1 MKSMSEFSIKHENCI
16 YLLPKSK
23 VGQVYSVVDMSTCY
37 ILFALASVAS
47 AAHFGIISSSVSIP
61 IDTKA
66 RYRHEITSPVHHHTI
81 KTNTLIN
88 QIIPR
93 GGDGLIEENPEY
105 ESDDVNDYDN
115 SDSEEESEVYDDE
128 SSDDEEETT
137 STTKTFLSKKLKMY
151 NHSKSNKSTPTNL
164 FGITLPDKLGDFI
177 GERITDLAVL
187 VTILVCHDGIPIVC
201 KLSKMEIIAAFVIIE
216 VGLLI
221 FHYYQD
227 NNNKKKIKNNTN
239 STQTTEEEHHQLRI
253 PIVPILS
260 LLLILGLQYIIPKST
275 QFFILPI
282 ILRALSGDLDP
293 DSTLGKLLLPIFG
306 NLINMNNNDDE
317 DLITKMS
324 YVPPLEQHYS
334 FEQVNEKYI
343 RDYGA
348 YKKAWGVNPLV
359 ARASTSCSSSSVSGR
374 GMSSSR
380 VNGGGMAASL
390 SSLFMNTKPSPTPTT
405 TIPKSSTSPKLNY
418 PTQYNNGT
426 VIILDMTKLDTQA
439 TKMENIRDQI
449 SFLIQLV
456 DSLKEGEEK
465 EKVKVLASTIVDA
478 IHVVGDE
485 EEQLKL
491 QRSMDMLNVTA
502 NVTTSL
508 ASSSETN
515 STSTV
520 TTFEVKDDQPTTPI
534 VEVVVLLES
543 PGGGVSQYGLAASH
557 LQRLRSNPN
566 IMLTICVDT
575 VAASGGYMMA
585 CMSSPGQLYCAP
597 FAMIG
602 SIGVIGQSINVQKTL
617 ESYGIKPYVF
627 RGGKSKNPVG
637 LVGDVTKEGVQHMQ
651 GMIDR
656 IHDAFRD
663 HVAGAREE
671 AFAEAL
677 LSDDCGIPRPTINYF
692 HPNLGRVDQMA
703 ANGVSMAH
711 VMDQVASGD
720 VYLGVQAIKMGLVD
734 RLITSDEYI
743 SERIRHGARVLKL
756 INYHRAGGLSDL
768 FSAPNPRHRMMNR
781 SNGMVNILKKIVVR
795 MTSAVLTWAEEDG
808 MGSSSMPSFSAG
820 GIDDLQIH

>member
-1 MKSMSEFSIKHENCI
+1 
-16 YLLPKSK
+16 LLFELI
-23 VGQVYSVVDMSTCY
+23 MFTCY

-47 AAHFGIISSSVSIP
+47 AAHFGIDSSSVSIP

-66 RYRHEITSPVHHHTI
+66 RYRHEITSPVHHHT
-81 KTNTLIN
+81 KTTLLI

-105 ESDDVNDYDN
+105 ESDDDNEYDD

-128 SSDDEEETT
+128 EEEEE
-137 STTKTFLSKKLKMY
+137 STKTFLSKKLKMY
-151 NHSKSNKSTPTNL
+151 NHSKANKSTPSSSTL
-164 FGITLPDKLGDFI
+164 DFDIFGIKLGV
-177 GERITDLAVL
+177 GYKDLTIL
-187 VTILVCHDGIPIVC
+187 ITILVCHDGIPIVC

-221 FHYYQD
+221 FHHYQD
-227 NNNKKKIKNNTN
+227 NKYKKKKIKKMGDNTN
-239 STQTTEEEHHQLRI
+239 STQTTEEEEQQHQLRI

-275 QFFILPI
+275 QFFILPL

-317 DLITKMS
+317 DIITKMS

-334 FEQVNEKYI
+334 FEQVNEKYV

-359 ARASTSCSSSSVSGR
+359 ARASTSSTGGSVGR
-374 GMSSSR
+374 GMSSRGPTS
-380 VNGGGMAASL
+380 GIGAL
-390 SSLFMNTKPSPTPTT
+390 SSLFMNTKPSSPTI
-405 TIPKSSTSPKLNY
+405 IPKSSSSTSPKLNY

-426 VIILDMTKLDTQA
+426 VILLDMTKLDTQA

-478 IHVVGDE
+478 LHVVGDE

-502 NVTTSL
+502 MNVTTSL

-515 STSTV
+515 DTSSV
-520 TTFEVKDDQPTTPI
+520 TSIEVRDDQPTTPT

-566 IMLTICVDT
+566 VKLTICVDT

-585 CMSSPGQLYCAP
+585 CMSSPNQLYCAP

-617 ESYGIKPYVF
+617 ESYGVKPYVF

-663 HVAGAREE
+663 HVAGAREG

-677 LSDDCGIPRPTINYF
+677 LSDDCGIPKPREGYF
-692 HPNLGRVDQMA
+692 HPNLGSSRVDQMTT
-703 ANGVSMAH
+703 NGVSMAH

-756 INYHRAGGLSDL
+756 INYHRASGLSDL

-781 SNGMVNILKKIVVR
+781 SNGMVNVLKKIVYK
-795 MTSAVLTWAEEDG
+795 MTSAVLAWVEEDG
-808 MGSSSMPSFSAG
+808 KAYYCW
-820 GIDDLQIH
+820 

>member
-1 MKSMSEFSIKHENCI
+1 MNLFVKDN
-16 YLLPKSK
+16 K
-23 VGQVYSVVDMSTCY
+23 VGDCYWIMIMLTCY

-47 AAHFGIISSSVSIP
+47 AAAHFGIISSSVSIP
-61 IDTKA
+61 FNTRA
-66 RYRHEITSPVHHHTI
+66 SYVYRHKTSVHHT
-81 KTNTLIN
+81 TSSTALN
-88 QIIPR
+88 QIIIPR

-105 ESDDVNDYDN
+105 ESDDINKYDN

-128 SSDDEEETT
+128 SSDEEE

-151 NHSKSNKSTPTNL
+151 NHSKANKSSTNL
-164 FGITLPDKLGDFI
+164 FSGMLPGKFRDCIDDK
-177 GERITDLAVL
+177 DLVIL
-187 VTILVCHDGIPIVC
+187 VTILICRDGIPIIN
-201 KLSKMEIIAAFVIIE
+201 KLRKMEVIAAFVIIE
-216 VGLLI
+216 IGLLI
-221 FHYYQD
+221 FHHYQD
-227 NNNKKKIKNNTN
+227 TKDEKKKIKKMGDNTN
-239 STQTTEEEHHQLRI
+239 STQTTEEEEQQHQLRI

-275 QFFILPI
+275 QFFILPL

-306 NLINMNNNDDE
+306 NLINSNNNDE
-317 DLITKMS
+317 DIITKMS

-334 FEQVNEKYI
+334 FEQVNEKYV

-359 ARASTSCSSSSVSGR
+359 ARASSTIPSSGSVGR

-390 SSLFMNTKPSPTPTT
+390 SSLFMNTKPSSPTSSTI
-405 TIPKSSTSPKLNY
+405 IPKSSSSGASPKLNY
-418 PTQYNNGT
+418 PKQYNNGT

-478 IHVVGDE
+478 LHVVGDE
-485 EEQLKL
+485 EEQQKV
-491 QRSMDMLNVTA
+491 QRSMDLLNVTA
-502 NVTTSL
+502 NATTEL
-508 ASSSETN
+508 ALSETN
-515 STSTV
+515 GTSTV

-566 IMLTICVDT
+566 VKLTICVDT

-585 CMSSPGQLYCAP
+585 CMSSPDQLYCAP

-663 HVAGAREE
+663 HVAGAREG

-677 LSDDCGIPRPTINYF
+677 LSDDCGIPKPTPNYF
-692 HPNLGRVDQMA
+692 HPNLGSSRVDQMT

-781 SNGMVNILKKIVVR
+781 SNGMVNVLKKIVYR
-795 MTSAVLTWAEEDG
+795 MTSAVLAWVEEDG
-808 MGSSSMPSFSAG
+808 MSSSMPSFTAG
-820 GIDDLQIH
+820 GVDDLQIH

>member
-1 MKSMSEFSIKHENCI
+1 MF
-16 YLLPKSK
+16 
-23 VGQVYSVVDMSTCY
+23 TCY

-47 AAHFGIISSSVSIP
+47 AAHFGIMSSSISIP
-61 IDTKA
+61 IDKRTHY
-66 RYRHEITSPVHHHTI
+66 RYKTPVHHHTVKT
-81 KTNTLIN
+81 KTNTLLN
-88 QIIPR
+88 NHIPR

-105 ESDDVNDYDN
+105 ESDNVNEYDN
-115 SDSEEESEVYDDE
+115 SDSEAYDDE
-128 SSDDEEETT
+128 SSDDEEEEET
-137 STTKTFLSKKLKMY
+137 TTKTFLSNKLKMY
-151 NHSKSNKSTPTNL
+151 NHSQSNKSTPSNL
-164 FGITLPDKLGDFI
+164 FSGMLPGKFRDCIND
-177 GERITDLAVL
+177 RDLVIL
-187 VTILVCHDGIPIVC
+187 VTILICRDAIPIIN
-201 KLSKMEIIAAFVIIE
+201 KLSKMEIIAAFVVIE

-227 NNNKKKIKNNTN
+227 TKNEKKKLGGNTN
-239 STQTTEEEHHQLRI
+239 STQTTEGEEERQLHI

-306 NLINMNNNDDE
+306 NLINMNNNNDE
-317 DLITKMS
+317 DIITKMS

-334 FEQVNEKYI
+334 FEQVNERYV

-359 ARASTSCSSSSVSGR
+359 TRASTSSSSSVGR

-380 VNGGGMAASL
+380 VNGEGMAASL
-390 SSLFMNTKPSPTPTT
+390 SSLFMNTKPSHTSSTT
-405 TIPKSSTSPKLNY
+405 TIPKSGTSPINY
-418 PTQYNNGT
+418 QTHYNNGT
-426 VIILDMTKLDTQA
+426 VVILDMTKLDTQA

-449 SFLIQLV
+449 SFLLQLV

-465 EKVKVLASTIVDA
+465 EKVKVLTSTIVDA
-478 IHVVGDE
+478 LHVVGDE
-485 EEQLKL
+485 EEQLKV
-491 QRSMDMLNVTA
+491 QRSMNVLNVTA
-502 NVTTSL
+502 NVATPL

-515 STSTV
+515 GTSTV
-520 TTFEVKDDQPTTPI
+520 APIEVKDDQQRTTPQPI
-534 VEVVVLLES
+534 IEVVVLLES

-566 IMLTICVDT
+566 IKLTICVDT

-663 HVAGAREE
+663 HVAVAREE

-677 LSDDCGIPRPTINYF
+677 LSDDCGIPKPINNYF
-692 HPNLGRVDQMA
+692 HPNLGSSRVDQMA

-768 FSAPNPRHRMMNR
+768 FSAPSPRHRMMNR
-781 SNGMVNILKKIVVR
+781 SNGMVNVLKKIVYK

-808 MGSSSMPSFSAG
+808 MGSSSMPTFTAG
-820 GIDDLQIH
+820 GIADLQLH